1 MYSLGFD
8 TLIINSRPY
17 DDESIDRLV
26 EIFSPLDVR
35 RFVFLHDFDPHVDPL
50 ALSVDSAR
58 SFQSR
63 VSARLPRGI
72 HAKAFFTLKFTKDT
86 VITPEILRLCIS
98 RGGNS
103 LFVSLPMFPDTSDND
118 FAVSLNRL
126 IYRSKMR
133 PVFSSFESVR
143 DTSQRSFSD
152 KLLAINSCKF
162 ALDINYLLRP
172 DNHDLASFIIH
183 NNVQILPCISHDP
196 SCYAGIQNAAQ
207 HYVDTYGKQEYYKL
221 CSQIN
226 KCISDLG
233 L

>member
-8 TLIINSRPY
+8 TLIINSHHY

-35 RFVFLHDFDPHVDPL
+35 HFVFLHDFDPLVDPL

-63 VSARLPRGI
+63 VSARLPRGL
-72 HAKAFFTLKFTKDT
+72 HAKAFFTLKFTKDI

-98 RGGNS
+98 RSDNS
-103 LFVSLPMFPDTSDND
+103 LFVSLPMFPNTNDND

-126 IYRSKMR
+126 IYRSKIR

-143 DTSQRSFSD
+143 DTAERSFSD
-152 KLLAINSCKF
+152 RLLTINSCSF
-162 ALDINYLLRP
+162 AFDINYLFKP
-172 DNHDLASFIIH
+172 QNHDLASFITY

-196 SCYAGIQNAAQ
+196 SCYAGIINSAQ
-207 HYVDTYGKQEYYKL
+207 HYVDTYGKQAYYKL

-226 KCISDLG
+226 KCASNLG